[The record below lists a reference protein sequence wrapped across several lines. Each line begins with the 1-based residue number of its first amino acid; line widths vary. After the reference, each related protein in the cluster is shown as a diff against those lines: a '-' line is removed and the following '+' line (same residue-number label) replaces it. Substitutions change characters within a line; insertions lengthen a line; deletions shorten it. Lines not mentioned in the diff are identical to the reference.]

1 MGKMTIQDDVIWK
14 KHIHDDAELLDL
26 VARLSGGQTVALL
39 VDGVRGEWCKMA
51 DGHDGRPTQ
60 GLRPLGRAKEFW
72 RELYRDRRGDVVTV
86 EVAQSP
92 VATQRLHPALAQSA
106 AEREAAFQALLA
118 MAGQGWRS
126 EGRVVSRDE
135 MHDR

>member
-26 VARLSGGQTVALL
+26 VARLSSGQTVALL

-51 DGHDGRPTQ
+51 DGHDGRPTL
-60 GLRPLGRAKEFW
+60 GLRPLGRTKDYW

-86 EVAQSP
+86 EVAP
-92 VATQRLHPALAQSA
+92 DLTGPQRLHPALAQSDEERQA
-106 AEREAAFQALLA
+106 ALQALLA

-126 EGRVVSRDE
+126 EGRVMTRDE
-135 MHDR
+135 MYER